1 MVISP
6 VTAAD
11 RLRVQTIA
19 DLCHT
24 RVDLDAE
31 LNRDWA
37 MVWVARERQA
47 EEAIAFLLAWRAADE
62 IHVIDIGTHP
72 SYRRR
77 GAARSL
83 LERLLLHARSV
94 GSRVMV
100 LEVRQSNRPAIRL
113 YESLGF
119 TVARV
124 RRSYYADPGE
134 DGLEMVLMFDQ
145 KRLHSDALDP
155 EAAVK

>member
-6 VTAAD
+6 VAASD
-11 RLRVQTIA
+11 RLTVQNIA
-19 DLCHT
+19 DLCRT
-24 RVDLDAE
+24 PVDFDAE
-31 LNRDWA
+31 LSRGWA
-37 MVWVARERQA
+37 MVWVAREDQDRDP
-47 EEAIAFLLAWRAADE
+47 IAFVLAWRAADE

-72 SYRRR
+72 SHRRR

-83 LERLLLHARSV
+83 LLQLAAHARSL

-100 LEVRQSNRPAIRL
+100 LEVRKSNRPAIRL

-124 RRSYYADPGE
+124 RRDYYADPGE
-134 DGLEMVLMFDQ
+134 DGLEMMLMLQ
-145 KRLHSDALDP
+145 RESLHDRHDP
-155 EAAVK
+155 EPTVK